1 MECHSPTWSTIE
13 LFINNAISTFS
24 DSAFRVYYHGKHGV
38 WNSPKKSHSIA
49 SEASYVYMSGQK
61 VYFGEFWKPE
71 AGGQTVLPDRSTL
84 IMTWFF
90 MNERKCPDNTVCV
103 SCVRPLFPILQA
115 FFCYHPTCRKQR
127 RYTRYSIVIIIKNL
141 TPLWPQ
147 ALEQRW
153 IDRASADL

>member
-1 MECHSPTWSTIE
+1 MVFENHKKVAFNNSTMR
-13 LFINNAISTFS
+13 AKRATFT
-24 DSAFRVYYHGKHGV
+24 FRVDK
-38 WNSPKKSHSIA
+38 SSLKMPKIVNFLKS
-49 SEASYVYMSGQK
+49 
-61 VYFGEFWKPE
+61 E

-84 IMTWFF
+84 IMTSFS

-103 SCVRPLFPILQA
+103 PCVRPLFPTLQA

-147 ALEQRW
+147 ALEQR
-153 IDRASADL
+153 